1 MRFLVIVAAM
11 LGIAAC
17 AAPADPRDVLTA
29 PFNAA
34 DALYARLPPPP
45 TPLALRPPPAQ
56 PGHLVLSNFNYDR
69 AHVEAL
75 VTPYPDCEPREG
87 TASSNFQLPLNGTWV
102 ADTPAGSDVCWR
114 RELPVDTTNNPPR
127 APRWTGWNRAFLS
140 SGRIVDSQL

>member
-17 AAPADPRDVLTA
+17 TAPVDLRDVVAAPINAV
-29 PFNAA
+29 NAA
-34 DALYARLPPPP
+34 YAQLPPPP
-45 TPLALRPPPAQ
+45 TPLALRPPPPQ

-75 VTPYPDCEPREG
+75 VTPFPDCELREG
-87 TASSNFQLPLNGTWV
+87 TTSSHFQLPLNGTWV

-114 RELPVDTTNNPPR
+114 RELPADTANNPPR

>member
-17 AAPADPRDVLTA
+17 AAPADPRDVLVA
-29 PFNAA
+29 PINAA
-34 DALYARLPPPP
+34 NALYALLPPPP

-75 VTPYPDCEPREG
+75 VTPYPDCELREG
-87 TASSNFQLPLNGTWV
+87 TTNSNFVLPLNGTWV
-102 ADTPAGSDVCWR
+102 ADPPAGSDVCWR
-114 RELPVDTTNNPPR
+114 RELPADTATDPLR
-127 APRWTGWNRAFLS
+127 AARWTGWNRAFLS
-140 SGRIVDSQL
+140 SGRLVDSQL